1 MLIKTTQSELTIINY
16 RRRGQIWKHLQ
27 NQVTSIFHVMFWKIN
42 FNKTLNIMLIILI
55 IILLLLMILI
65 IIVMILIIIVM
76 ILIIKLIKVR
86 LNIIKIILLIT

>member
-1 MLIKTTQSELTIINY
+1 MYKHKLTIMLIKTTQSELTIINY

-65 IIVMILIIIVM
+65 I
-76 ILIIKLIKVR
+76 KLIKVR

>member
-65 IIVMILIIIVM
+65 IIVMILII
-76 ILIIKLIKVR
+76 KLIKVR